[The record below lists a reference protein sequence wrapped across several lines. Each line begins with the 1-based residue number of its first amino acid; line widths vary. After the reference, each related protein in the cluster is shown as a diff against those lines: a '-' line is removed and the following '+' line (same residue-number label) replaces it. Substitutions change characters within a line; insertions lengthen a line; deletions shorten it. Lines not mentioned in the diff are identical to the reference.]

1 MNQMLYDV
9 MKDAIKKMEGEPVPE
24 LLFFVICK
32 MAEYHK
38 IAQEEGLLALED
50 AYEKDYNIPEFE
62 KIFSIPLG
70 AQLTTDGHSEE
81 HVTEVLVAKYWAN
94 NPQGIYAIANFIGI
108 RSALGYKD
116 SETNWRVLQELL
128 ISYLPEGSK
137 ERYEEYKSEHFPY
150 LVIPKRTPKE
160 EILLKE
166 PDDFDEKA
174 GYIATVREKLEKE
187 IMDTPI
193 NILKQ
198 MIEVNDGLK
207 FPFALRHVHNE
218 VKEKLFSCMT
228 EEKIQEL
235 CECAVCTGPVR
246 ISDLMDAFTCMLLE
260 LMEYK
265 RNVAQN

>member
-32 MAEYHK
+32 MVEYHK
-38 IAQEEGLLALED
+38 IAQKEGLLFLED

-62 KIFSIPLG
+62 KIFTIPIG
-70 AQLTTDGHSEE
+70 VQLTVEGTSEE
-81 HVTEVLVAKYWAN
+81 HLMEALVAKYWVN

-108 RSALGYKD
+108 RSTLGYKD
-116 SETNWRVLQELL
+116 SETNWRMLQELL
-128 ISYLPEGSK
+128 ISYLPEGSE
-137 ERYEEYKSEHFPY
+137 ERYEEYKTEHFPH

-160 EILLKE
+160 ELLSKE
-166 PDDFDEKA
+166 PDEFDEKA

-207 FPFALRHVHNE
+207 FPYTLRFVHNE

-228 EEKIQEL
+228 EEKVQEL
-235 CECAVCTGPVR
+235 CENAVCTGPVR
-246 ISDLMDAFTCMLLE
+246 LVDLMDALTCMLLE

-265 RNVAQN
+265 RNVTQN

>member
-32 MAEYHK
+32 MLEYK
-38 IAQEEGLLALED
+38 KSVDKEGLLFLED
-50 AYEKDYNIPEFE
+50 TYEKDDDIPEFE
-62 KIFSIPLG
+62 KIFSIPIG
-70 AQLTTDGHSEE
+70 VQLTVEGTSEE
-81 HVTEVLVAKYWAN
+81 HLTEVLVAKYWAN
-94 NPQGIYAIANFIGI
+94 NPQGIYAIANYIGI
-108 RSALGYKD
+108 RTALAYQD
-116 SETNWRVLQELL
+116 TEINWRVLEDLL
-128 ISYLPEGSK
+128 IAYLPEGSK
-137 ERYEEYKSEHFPY
+137 ERYGEYKSEHFPH

-160 EILLKE
+160 EILSKE
-166 PDDFDEKA
+166 PDEFDEKA
-174 GYIATVREKLEKE
+174 GYIATVKEKLEKE

-198 MIEVNDGLK
+198 MIEVNDGLR
-207 FPFALRHVHNE
+207 FPYTLRHIHNE

-228 EEKIQEL
+228 EEKIEEL

-265 RNVAQN
+265 RNVTQN